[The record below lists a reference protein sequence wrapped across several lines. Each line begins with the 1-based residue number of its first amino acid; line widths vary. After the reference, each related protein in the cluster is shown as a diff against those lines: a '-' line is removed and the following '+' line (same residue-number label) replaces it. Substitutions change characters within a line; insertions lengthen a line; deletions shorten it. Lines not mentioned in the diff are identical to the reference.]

1 VKFMEQHVAQLS
13 VRRHYPRFPITGEMR
28 VSRLPL
34 FGMQGQPE
42 QVVEGEIQNISSG
55 GVCVLTRQPLTVSDV
70 FRGEIGLEPIPITIP
85 VLSDVRWV
93 EQLGNDLYR
102 VGLRFAV

>member
-1 VKFMEQHVAQLS
+1 VKFMEQQVARLPL
-13 VRRHYPRFPITGEMR
+13 RRHYPRFPITGEMR

-34 FGMQGQPE
+34 FGVQGQPE

-55 GVCVLTRQPLTVSDV
+55 GVCVLTSQPLTVSDV
-70 FRGEIGLEPIPITIP
+70 FRGEIGLAPIPIAIP

-93 EQLGNDLYR
+93 EKLGNDLYR